1 MSYETILIDYI
12 NTLERNNTVRPLIL
26 GGTSAING
34 GEGGPPGGFIGYL
47 PQWKVAYDLTEAATL
62 VTVASG
68 ESLLDNLNH
77 IRYRIGYLETTLS
90 GGVGIEEAPID
101 GTPYVREDA
110 NWVGIDYEPADI
122 TIVKTGQVNW
132 IDLTDG
138 GSTTLHTHSYEPIDA
153 TIVRTGQVNWIDLTD
168 GGETTL
174 HTHVGISGGGGI
186 EEAPITGKQY
196 GREDADWT
204 EIIVIEEAPIDTLT
218 YGRKDA
224 GWIAVTVSGVGIEE
238 APIDGT
244 PYSRQDAGWVSASA
258 GGGHVIQDNAT
269 PMTARANLNF
279 IGATVTDNAGDDSTD
294 VEIAGISSP
303 TYPCNGRLTLETG
316 VAISTTDQVDKT
328 TLYFTPYIGDQVAVY
343 NGTVWNI
350 KTLAELSL
358 NISAY
363 TASKPYDIFIYDNA
377 GTLTLEGLVWTNG
390 TTRATTLVLQN
401 GIYCKTGALTRRY
414 LGTIY
419 MDAASKCQDK
429 NVQRFVWNYYNKVSK
444 LLYSY
449 EGSSHVYNGA
459 LRKWN
464 NSDTNNKTEYI
475 VGVVEEPMN
484 YTVNVSVLTS
494 AASYGAVAL
503 YVNGAIIPASI
514 DPAYAGTTNDT
525 GTHYTGKTHRVMV
538 TLGYSIVQVYET
550 SNADATFAAQTQ
562 NHIYNG

>member
-138 GSTTLHTHSYEPIDA
+138 G
-153 TIVRTGQVNWIDLTD
+153 
-168 GGETTL
+168 ETTL

-244 PYSRQDAGWVSASA
+244 PYSRQDADWVAVTISGGGGIEEAPIDGTPYSRQDADWVSASA
-258 GGGHVIQDNAT
+258 GSGIPVDGWIACTGTWTNVTGSANDPTFVISVNNDQTGIISNGIKLKLTNTTVKYFIVTYVGAYSGGVTLITVYGGMNYDLSGTTITSPYYSPIKAPFGFSLRPVDWDCTKSWRLDKTEAT
-269 PMTARANLNF
+269 PTAGTWYNITYADIP
-279 IGATVTDNAGDDSTD
+279 IGDWIVSYDCTVQVISSFYDSTAID
-294 VEIAGISSP
+294 ISTALSTTNNGVTEIEGTCTAGIDTPSLDGLP
-303 TYPCNGRLTLETG
+303 TSLQTTFHREFNVRN
-316 VAISTTDQVDKT
+316 VAKIRYYLNWMTNND
-328 TLYFTPYIGDQVAVY
+328 
-343 NGTVWNI
+343 NI
-350 KTLAELSL
+350 ASL
-358 NISAY
+358 NH
-363 TASKPYDIFIYDNA
+363 YDEHYLHIRY
-377 GTLTLEGLVWTNG
+377 
-390 TTRATTLVLQN
+390 RAT
-401 GIYCKTGALTRRY
+401 Y
-414 LGTIY
+414 L
-419 MDAASKCQDK
+419 
-429 NVQRFVWNYYNKVSK
+429 
-444 LLYSY
+444 
-449 EGSSHVYNGA
+449 
-459 LRKWN
+459 
-464 NSDTNNKTEYI
+464 
-475 VGVVEEPMN
+475 
-484 YTVNVSVLTS
+484 
-494 AASYGAVAL
+494 
-503 YVNGAIIPASI
+503 
-514 DPAYAGTTNDT
+514 
-525 GTHYTGKTHRVMV
+525 
-538 TLGYSIVQVYET
+538 
-550 SNADATFAAQTQ
+550 
-562 NHIYNG
+562 